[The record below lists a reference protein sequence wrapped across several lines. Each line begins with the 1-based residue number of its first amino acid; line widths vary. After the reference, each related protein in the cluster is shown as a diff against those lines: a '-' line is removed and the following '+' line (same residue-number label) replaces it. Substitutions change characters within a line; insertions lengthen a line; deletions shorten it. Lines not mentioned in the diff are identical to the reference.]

1 MNRSEKDYR
10 DARAAYRQLPLRQKL
25 GHIWLYHKW
34 PILLSLTA
42 VLVLGS
48 VIYRVLTRKEPVL
61 YLALVNVAVGS
72 ELEQPLTEGFLEA
85 AGFDPARQAL
95 QLYPDLYL
103 ARETD
108 ERTHRSAYATR
119 IKLMASI
126 ESRQLDALLMSR
138 QAYDI
143 LSARGYLLPLE
154 TLCAGEPGL
163 LQELEP
169 LLAQSEVIL
178 ADNGIDYLLDE
189 AESHR
194 TETETVVN
202 GLRLDSLPLFAEA
215 FSEPLYLGFVAN
227 TPRSAACLDYL
238 RYLLQAEAPG
248 R

>member
-108 ERTHRSAYATR
+108 EQTHRSAYATR
-119 IKLMASI
+119 IKLMASV
-126 ESRQLDALLMSR
+126 EQQQLDLILMSGES
-138 QAYDI
+138 YGI
-143 LSARGYLLPLE
+143 LSSQGYLLPVAELLE
-154 TLCAGEPGL
+154 QAPELTDALAPLITENEVTLEDNDIEYQLGE
-163 LQELEP
+163 
-169 LLAQSEVIL
+169 A
-178 ADNGIDYLLDE
+178 
-189 AESHR
+189 AEHR
-194 TETETVVN
+194 VVTETVAN
-202 GLRLDSLPLFAEA
+202 GLRLDPLPFFAARFE
-215 FSEPLYLGFVAN
+215 EPLYLGIVAN
-227 TPRSAACLDYL
+227 TPRRGVCLDFL
-238 RYLLQAEAPG
+238 RYLLAAG
-248 R
+248 